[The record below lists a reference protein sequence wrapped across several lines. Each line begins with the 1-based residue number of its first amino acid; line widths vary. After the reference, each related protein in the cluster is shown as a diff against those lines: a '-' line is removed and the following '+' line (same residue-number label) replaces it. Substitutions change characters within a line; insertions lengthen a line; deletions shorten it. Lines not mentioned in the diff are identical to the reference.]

1 MIPFTEVLAR
11 AIKDS
16 NHTLHEVAE
25 LCGVSIYALRAWLD
39 GIHVPQGQYL
49 MRLADILYPN
59 ASVQG
64 YNIMRNTIS
73 MEQVGAK

>member
-16 NHTLHEVAE
+16 NYTLREVAE
-25 LCGVSIYALRAWLD
+25 HCDVSIYALKAWLI
-39 GIHVPQGQYL
+39 GTYAPQKLYL
-49 MRLADILYPN
+49 RRLANILYPS

-64 YNIMRNTIS
+64 YNIMLNTIS